1 MYRMNSAAKNFR
13 QLVMVVVLLLFVAEI
28 PLLAQ
33 DGGGI
38 VGAVVTIKNTLVRFL
53 KFVIA
58 IFGLVSLTLAI
69 NDFIHGKTESAKRL
83 ILVAVA
89 LTVSFLCISFI
100 GSRHGALRGAG
111 GGDFAGMAG
120 MVGQFAFTIVI
131 IAGMISIARIAVDV
145 MKGDKESVYKFFR
158 WLIVMTVGLTV
169 LS

>member
-1 MYRMNSAAKNFR
+1 MLRSDSAAKARR
-13 QLVMVVVLLLFVAEI
+13 QMFIILLLLFVAEF

-33 DGGGI
+33 GGGGI
-38 VGAVVTIKNTLVRFL
+38 VGMIVDIKNAIVLFL

-58 IFGLVSLTLAI
+58 IFGLVSITLAI

-89 LTVSFLCISFI
+89 LTVSFLCITFL
-100 GSRHGALRGAG
+100 GSRRGAIRARG

-120 MVGQFAFTIVI
+120 MVGEFAFTVVI

-145 MKGDKESVYKFFR
+145 MKGDRESVYKFFR
-158 WLIVMTVGLTV
+158 WLIVMTVGMV
-169 LS
+169 LVG